1 MLYGYFFFIV
11 IHQTSPATCIILG
24 TILGTEVIMPGEK
37 LLSESACKSA
47 KPKDKVYYLNDGKG
61 LEHFRIFKM
70 AVKEAVMSYFQRHYP
85 CWLTI
90 NHILTAP

>member
-11 IHQTSPATCIILG
+11 IHQTSPATCIMLG

-47 KPKDKVYYLNDGKG
+47 KPKDKVPGLNDGDSVAMKFT
-61 LEHFRIFKM
+61 LR
-70 AVKEAVMSYFQRHYP
+70 VMLRR
-85 CWLTI
+85 
-90 NHILTAP
+90 

>member
-1 MLYGYFFFIV
+1 MLYGYFFFI
-11 IHQTSPATCIILG
+11 INHQTSPATCIMLG

-61 LEHFRIFKM
+61 LRLRVRPDGSRTWIFRYRYCLRKSTLQEKYTQLS
-70 AVKEAVMSYFQRHYP
+70 A
-85 CWLTI
+85 
-90 NHILTAP
+90 